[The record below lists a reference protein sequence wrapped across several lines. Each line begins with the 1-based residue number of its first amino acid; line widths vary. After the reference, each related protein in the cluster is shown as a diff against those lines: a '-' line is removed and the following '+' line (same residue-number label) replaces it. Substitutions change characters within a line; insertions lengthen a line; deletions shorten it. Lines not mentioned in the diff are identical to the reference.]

1 MGVLKSIQ
9 PSKKY
14 PESWELVPFIEA
26 VEDLTGGN
34 PKINQN
40 QYLDTG
46 LFPVIDQGKNEI
58 AGYVNDERLLCKAPL
73 PCIIFGDHTKIFK
86 RIDSPFVLGADG
98 VKVLKPKKN
107 FDINF
112 IYYYFKLIHLP
123 NNVGYSRH
131 FKFLKE
137 YEIPKPPIEVQK
149 RIAHILDTADALRQK
164 RQQTIELAD
173 QFLRS
178 VFLDMFG
185 DPVNNPKGWN
195 KRLLDEIIQVQSGQV
210 DPKVSPYCNLPHVG
224 GDNIISGSGKLL
236 NVKLA
241 KELNLKSGKYAFDE
255 SFILYS
261 KIRPILNKVASP
273 NFSGI
278 CSADIYPIRPKAKTV
293 SKYFLEAVLKSKD
306 FLKYCEKVST
316 RTNIPK
322 INRSDLLSYSAPI
335 PTYIEGSQQSQFEDL
350 AKNISIIKEK
360 LFQSYEH
367 SISLF
372 NSLTQ
377 RAFRGEL

>member
-1 MGVLKSIQ
+1 VKLELTSLGEVADFINGYAFSPLDRNEEGKRIIRIQNLTDSTKPYNRTKKNVGDKYEVYPKDLLVSWSASLGVFEWNEKDIALVNQHIFKVIPRDGVYKPYLRHAITVVLKSMDRFTHG
-9 PSKKY
+9 STMKH
-14 PESWELVPFIEA
+14 
-26 VEDLTGGN
+26 
-34 PKINQN
+34 INRAEF
-40 QYLDTG
+40 LDTKIY
-46 LFPVIDQGKNEI
+46 LPSDIDE
-58 AGYVNDERLLCKAPL
+58 
-73 PCIIFGDHTKIFK
+73 
-86 RIDSPFVLGADG
+86 
-98 VKVLKPKKN
+98 
-107 FDINF
+107 
-112 IYYYFKLIHLP
+112 
-123 NNVGYSRH
+123 
-131 FKFLKE
+131 
-137 YEIPKPPIEVQK
+137 QK
-149 RIAHILDTADALRQK
+149 RIANILDKADAIRQK

-178 VFLDMFG
+178 AFLDMFG
-185 DPVNNPKGWN
+185 DPVKNPKGWN